1 MSIISFLTRIYKE
14 AHSAVYQ
21 IREIPITGTK
31 PPNNFRQ
38 DEVI

>member
-14 AHSAVYQ
+14 AHGAVYQ

-31 PPNNFRQ
+31 PPINFRQ